1 MRTLIYIDPG
11 SQGGIA
17 WRDYLGEI
25 CVDDLPVLTVERKS
39 KTKSGK
45 PRKTTRTDA
54 GGLKRLIVR
63 VGGQIPA
70 PAPFIGYEAPSL
82 KGIGGRHSLV
92 SQGVNVGIVLGVAVA
107 TCPFALVE
115 EFDSREVKAATGC
128 ESGGDTKEAAV
139 ERACEL
145 FPDLTEQIKVPS
157 TRSPRGYV
165 AKDGRADAL
174 LGLKFMIYREERE
187 G

>member
-25 CVDDLPVLTVERKS
+25 RVADLPVLTVERKS

-54 GGLKRLIVR
+54 GKLSGMLAMAVRLATH
-63 VGGQIPA
+63 P
-70 PAPFIGYEAPSL
+70 PLIGYEAPSL
-82 KGIGGRHSLV
+82 KGTGGRHSLV
-92 SQGVNVGIVLGVAVA
+92 AQGVNVGIVLGVAVA

-128 ESGGDTKEAAV
+128 EGGGDTKKAAV

-145 FPDLTEQIKVPS
+145 FPGFAEQIKAPS
-157 TRSPRGYV
+157 TKSPRGYV

-174 LGLKFMIYREERE
+174 LGLKFMIDRESRE